1 MQPNV
6 ANMYEL
12 IFYANY
18 PKYNQ
23 HQSVSIRKAKQIFL
37 DCLVSFSVIILI
49 GNIYYLWKNQY
60 LSQIKI
66 LNQGFRV
73 QFFCSHVD
81 ICMTFSSI
89 SFIPYLEDIM
99 CIANN
104 VN

>member
-73 QFFCSHVD
+73 QFFLFSCGYMYDLLKYLIYPLFGRHHVHRK
-81 ICMTFSSI
+81 
-89 SFIPYLEDIM
+89 
-99 CIANN
+99 
-104 VN
+104 